1 MGKALRKPWTVAEF
15 VAWEERQVERYEFV
29 DGIVR
34 MMTGGT
40 NRHRLIIG
48 NLYTALRDRL
58 KGGQC
63 RPWLE
68 GPKVVT
74 SRASSY
80 PDVTV
85 TCGPVDLDGTVIEDA
100 TIIIE
105 VLSPSTEGEDR
116 GGKWAAYQ
124 TLPSLAHYLLVI
136 QNEARVELFTRDGA
150 GWRFQVF
157 TGLDAVVEL
166 STVGA
171 ALPLAEIYDGALG

>member
-40 NRHRLIIG
+40 AAHSTIITNIVVALKG
-48 NLYTALRDRL
+48 ALR
-58 KGGQC
+58 GGPC
-63 RPWLE
+63 RPFVDT
-68 GPKVVT
+68 PKVVT
-74 SRASSY
+74 AFASLY
-80 PDVTV
+80 PDVAVVCQPVEPDRTTLDAPTV
-85 TCGPVDLDGTVIEDA
+85 
-100 TIIIE
+100 IIE
-105 VLSPSTEGEDR
+105 VVSPSTEGEDR

-124 TLPSLAHYLLVI
+124 TLPSLAHYLLVD
-136 QNEARVELFTRDGA
+136 QKETRVELFTRDGA

-157 TGLDAVVEL
+157 TGLNAVVEL
-166 STVGA
+166 SEVGA

>member
-40 NRHRLIIG
+40 AAHSTIIT
-48 NLYTALRDRL
+48 NLVVALRSAMRN
-58 KGGQC
+58 GPC
-63 RPWLE
+63 RPLVDT
-68 GPKVVT
+68 PKVVT
-74 SRASSY
+74 AFASLY
-80 PDVTV
+80 PDVAIVCQPVEPDRTTLDEPTV
-85 TCGPVDLDGTVIEDA
+85 
-100 TIIIE
+100 IIE

-124 TLPSLAHYLLVI
+124 TLPSLAHYLLVV

-157 TGLDAVVEL
+157 TGLNAVVEL